1 MKLRA
6 LLMVMALAMTPGH
19 AESQSAKAMN
29 IRLTINGKSATA
41 TLLDNATSRDFFL
54 LLPMTLTLEDYAATE
69 KIAYVPRKLS
79 TEGAP
84 AGIDPAVGDI
94 AYYAPW
100 GNLAIFYKDFRYSEG
115 LVRLGKIESGLEALR
130 VQGRLKA
137 TIEPSTDAAGD
148 RGCGAG

>member
-6 LLMVMALAMTPGH
+6 LLMVMALTMTPGH
-19 AESQSAKAMN
+19 AESQQGAKAMN
-29 IRLTINGKSATA
+29 IRLTINGQSATA
-41 TLLDNATSRDFFL
+41 TLLDNATARDFFS

-69 KIAYVPRKLS
+69 KIAYPPRKLS

-137 TIEPSTDAAGD
+137 TIEPIN
-148 RGCGAG
+148 

>member
-6 LLMVMALAMTPGH
+6 LLMVMALTMTPGH
-19 AESQSAKAMN
+19 AESQQSAKAMN

-41 TLLDNATSRDFFL
+41 TLLNNATSKDFFS

-69 KIAYVPRKLS
+69 KIAYPPRKLS

-100 GNLAIFYKDFRYSEG
+100 GNLAIFYKDFRYSAG
-115 LVRLGKIESGLEALR
+115 LIRLGRIESGLETLH
-130 VQGRLKA
+130 VPGRLKA
-137 TIEPSTDAAGD
+137 TIEPVD
-148 RGCGAG
+148 